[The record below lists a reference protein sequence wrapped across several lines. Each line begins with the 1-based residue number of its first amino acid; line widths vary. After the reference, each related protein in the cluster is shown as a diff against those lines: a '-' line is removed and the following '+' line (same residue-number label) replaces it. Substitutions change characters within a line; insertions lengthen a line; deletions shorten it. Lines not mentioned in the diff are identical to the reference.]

1 MNNLNVE
8 PDVSVKKF
16 FEEIIPSIFKETLA
30 QTPPSPDMAGTEF
43 RIQFNITG
51 EKGGVYAIVVKDA
64 KEMQVVPGGIP
75 DPMIEI
81 TLTESDWRRSITSK
95 VGGVLT
101 MFFDPKTRTR
111 NKYNSLLETK
121 GKFHLELS
129 VEGGEP
135 FNAILRFNKSDAPEV
150 KLMMSAQDY
159 AAMMRRE
166 LNSTMAFM
174 QGRLKFKGDMGF
186 LMKLQSFMT

>member
-1 MNNLNVE
+1 MNNINV
-8 PDVSVKKF
+8 DQNVSAQKF
-16 FEEIIPSIFKETLA
+16 FEEIIPSIFQETLV
-30 QTPPSPDMAGTEF
+30 QTPPPEDMVGTEF
-43 RIQFNITG
+43 RIQFNIIG
-51 EKGGVYAIVVKDA
+51 EKGGIYAIVVKDA
-64 KEMQVVPGGIP
+64 KDMQVIPGGIP
-75 DPMIEI
+75 NPMIEI
-81 TLTESDWRRSITSK
+81 TLSESDWRRAITSK

-111 NKYNSLLETK
+111 SKYNSLLETK
-121 GKFHLELS
+121 GIFDLELS

-135 FNAILRFNKSDAPEV
+135 FNARLRFNTTDTPQV

>member
-1 MNNLNVE
+1 MNNLNIDE
-8 PDVSVKKF
+8 NVSVKQF
-16 FEEIIPSIFKETLA
+16 FEEIVPSIFNDTVSKE
-30 QTPPSPDMAGTEF
+30 PPPADMAGTEF

-51 EKGGVYAIVVKDA
+51 EKGGVYAFIVKDA
-64 KEMQVVPGGIP
+64 REMQVVPGGIP

-81 TLTESDWRRSITSK
+81 TLSESDWRRSITSK

-111 NKYNSLLETK
+111 SKYNSLLETK
-121 GKFHLELS
+121 GKFHLELT

-135 FNAILRFNKSDAPEV
+135 FNAILRFNNTDTPEV

-159 AAMMRRE
+159 AAMMRKE

-174 QGRLKFKGDMGF
+174 QGRLRFKGDMGF

>member
-1 MNNLNVE
+1 MNNLNIDE
-8 PDVSVKKF
+8 NVSVKQF
-16 FEEIIPSIFKETLA
+16 FEEIVPSIFNDTVSKE
-30 QTPPSPDMAGTEF
+30 PPPADMAGTEF

-51 EKGGVYAIVVKDA
+51 EKGGVYAFIVKDA
-64 KEMQVVPGGIP
+64 REMQVVPGGIP

-81 TLTESDWRRSITSK
+81 TLSESDWRRSITSK

-111 NKYNSLLETK
+111 SKYNALLETK
-121 GKFHLELS
+121 GKFHLELT

-135 FNAILRFNKSDAPEV
+135 FNAILRFNNTDTPEV

-159 AAMMRRE
+159 AAMMRKE

-174 QGRLKFKGDMGF
+174 QGRLRFKGDMGF

>member
-1 MNNLNVE
+1 MNNFNIDE
-8 PDVSVKKF
+8 NVSVKQF
-16 FEEIIPSIFKETLA
+16 FEEIVPAIFKETVSKE
-30 QTPPSPDMAGTEF
+30 PPPEDMMGTEF

-51 EKGGVYAIVVKDA
+51 ENGGVYAFVVKDA
-64 KEMQVVPGGIP
+64 REMQVIPGGIP
-75 DPMIEI
+75 NPMIEI
-81 TLTESDWRRSITSK
+81 TLSESDWRRSITSK

-111 NKYNSLLETK
+111 SKYNSLQETK

-135 FNAILRFNKSDAPEV
+135 FNAILRFNNTDTPEV

-159 AAMMRRE
+159 AAMMRKE

-174 QGRLKFKGDMGF
+174 QGRLRFKGDMGF